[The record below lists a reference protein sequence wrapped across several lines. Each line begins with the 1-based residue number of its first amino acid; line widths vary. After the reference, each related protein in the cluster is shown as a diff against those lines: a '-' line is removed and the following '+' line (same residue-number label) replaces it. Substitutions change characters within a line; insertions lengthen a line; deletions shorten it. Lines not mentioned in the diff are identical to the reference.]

1 MKRDG
6 IVKGKFI
13 SFEGPDG
20 AGKTTALN
28 KVVTD
33 LTPVLKDKLVVTREP
48 GGNRISE
55 AIRHIILDRKN
66 TEMDDRTEALLYAA
80 ARRQHIVE
88 TIQPALD
95 ENKLV
100 LCDRYIDS
108 SVAYQGAGRQI
119 GTTEVYQM
127 NLFATG
133 GLLPNLTIYFDVPSE
148 VGLQRIMTHRTD
160 EINRLDVEQLSFHQR
175 VRKSYLEIAKAQP
188 QRIKVIDATKSK
200 DQVVQDVEKIIYA
213 ANQEFFN

>member
-33 LTPVLKDKLVVTREP
+33 LTPLLKDKLVVTREP

>member
-1 MKRDG
+1 M
-6 IVKGKFI
+6 KGKFI